1 MNELQLA
8 IQVSNIGLARCTAE
22 QATKLRAYTGYR
34 SVIEHEEAK
43 LARVKAGFI
52 SMGIEGKNAEERAAN
67 LAQLMDGTDN
77 ELRQCQR
84 EFEAMKLELDIA
96 TLYHQQAR
104 YTLNAAIAI
113 AEARDV

>member
-1 MNELQLA
+1 MNELQLN
-8 IQVSNIGLARCTAE
+8 IQSADN
-22 QATKLRAYTGYR
+22 KLRLSTDSAVQALGSYTDYR
-34 SVIEHEEAK
+34 SVVNDEELK
-43 LARVKAGFI
+43 LARVKAAFV
-52 SMGIEGKNAEERAAN
+52 SMGIEGKNADERAAN

-84 EFEAMKLELDIA
+84 ELESLKLALDIA

-104 YTLNAAIAI
+104 YNLNAAIAI